1 MEQSSATWGC
11 GISLV
16 VAVAA
21 VGFIYNHVGTLNCPE
36 PAIAGRFVVWHAL
49 FIDILCGGIRL
60 RRNALALLLSRSPKG
75 VPMGDFFEGGPLFLS
90 ECTFL
95 FIECTFSR
103 FVVKQVPKGS
113 A

>member
-1 MEQSSATWGC
+1 MP
-11 GISLV
+11 
-16 VAVAA
+16 
-21 VGFIYNHVGTLNCPE
+21 NHVGTLNCPE

-75 VPMGDFFEGGPLFLS
+75 VPMGDFFEG
-90 ECTFL
+90 E
-95 FIECTFSR
+95 R
-103 FVVKQVPKGS
+103 FDLVVKQVPKGS